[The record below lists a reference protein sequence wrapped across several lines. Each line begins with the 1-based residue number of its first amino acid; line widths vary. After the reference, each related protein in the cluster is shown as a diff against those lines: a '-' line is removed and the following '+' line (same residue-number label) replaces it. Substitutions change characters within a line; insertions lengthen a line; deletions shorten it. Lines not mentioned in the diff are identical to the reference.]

1 MGLRVRRQRVTV
13 AVPFSAIERK
23 HSSWAAIASSSDVY
37 RLHRSAMS
45 LDLVRAG
52 LSERRAMLHLWAERA
67 VRSATD
73 CSFDP
78 SRNLETDVTKFT

>member
-1 MGLRVRRQRVTV
+1 
-13 AVPFSAIERK
+13 
-23 HSSWAAIASSSDVY
+23 
-37 RLHRSAMS
+37 
-45 LDLVRAG
+45 LVRAG
-52 LSERRAMLHLWAERA
+52 LSERLTMLHLWAERA

>member
-13 AVPFSAIERK
+13 AVAFSAIERK
-23 HSSWAAIASSSDVY
+23 HSSWAAIASSSDVC

-52 LSERRAMLHLWAERA
+52 LSERLVVLQEVAALRLTPPEGICGEENH
-67 VRSATD
+67 
-73 CSFDP
+73 
-78 SRNLETDVTKFT
+78 VTIA

>member
-1 MGLRVRRQRVTV
+1 MIRPDIIT
-13 AVPFSAIERK
+13 
-23 HSSWAAIASSSDVY
+23 
-37 RLHRSAMS
+37 RSALSQRMS

-52 LSERRAMLHLWAERA
+52 LSERLTMLHLWAERA